1 MADREHVQEL
11 SLFLLDYATSLLGAG
26 VHTSRAVR
34 NISRIAEAY
43 GYRADISL
51 SQKNIMMSISSQ
63 EDATVRRTTVRKLK
77 PLHFNFVQ
85 IQDLSALT
93 WRAWDDR
100 VPLGVL
106 VEEYH
111 RMMAKPR
118 YPMWLVMVCAS
129 AANASFCRLFGGVWT
144 AMGVVFVAT
153 FAGFFI
159 RQMLAKRHLN
169 HLAIFVI
176 AAFVASMIA
185 SVATCHHWGGTPEV
199 ALASSVLFLVP
210 GVQLINAV
218 MDLLDGHI
226 LNGVQRGIQAGM
238 LIICIA
244 LGLTLTMLIV
254 GIQWMS

>member
-1 MADREHVQEL
+1 
-11 SLFLLDYATSLLGAG
+11 
-26 VHTSRAVR
+26 
-34 NISRIAEAY
+34 
-43 GYRADISL
+43 
-51 SQKNIMMSISSQ
+51 
-63 EDATVRRTTVRKLK
+63 
-77 PLHFNFVQ
+77 
-85 IQDLSALT
+85 
-93 WRAWDDR
+93 
-100 VPLGVL
+100 
-106 VEEYH
+106 
-111 RMMAKPR
+111 
-118 YPMWLVMVCAS
+118 
-129 AANASFCRLFGGVWT
+129 
-144 AMGVVFVAT
+144 
-153 FAGFFI
+153 
-159 RQMLAKRHLN
+159 MLAKRHLN

-185 SVATCHHWGGTPEV
+185 SMATCHHWGGTPEV